1 MNKIANKLKYLS
13 MNSFIGFPNF
23 HISAATRKNLADL
36 LIVEAIK
43 NKKKLMSKAPAVI
56 VKILKGIGVNP
67 AVNMIQKFHCSY

>member
-1 MNKIANKLKYLS
+1 M
-13 MNSFIGFPNF
+13 GFPNF

-56 VKILKGIGVNP
+56 VKILKGIGVKP

>member
-1 MNKIANKLKYLS
+1 

-56 VKILKGIGVNP
+56 VKILKGIGVKP